1 MHMLDMTRGEATMA
15 YVKGQTP
22 WHGLGHGLDPTDT
35 PTEWWTKA
43 CDGRPWD
50 VAVVPIEYH
59 WPAKPSTSAND
70 MGISYRY
77 APIQR
82 VAKNQFLIVRDDTGG
97 VLSPKSISS
106 QYKVHSIGEI
116 LTFTDRLCK
125 EAGFT
130 PETIISLHG
139 GRKITVLARATE
151 DTFIKAGFR
160 QSPLGKKGWH
170 DQDKISHYV
179 LITTSFDSTLRTC
192 LSITRVR
199 VVCWNTLQQALRG
212 NEELLRVNHKESFV
226 ADDVYNQLTL
236 VEESHKQFREDA
248 NFLATVPIGDK
259 GIRDYFV
266 RVASNMR
273 FDGYDELK
281 GLEHNKE
288 EQRAVI
294 RRADKFITVYNT
306 GDGQRMSTAEGTAW
320 GAVNAVMGVA
330 DHWGTDKG
338 KAGRFSS
345 SFFGSGAA
353 MKERAWDEALELAR
367 AA

>member
-15 YVKGQTP
+15 YVKGKVP
-22 WHGLGHGLDPTDT
+22 WHGLGRGLDPTDS

-50 VAVVPIEYH
+50 VAVVPVEYH
-59 WPAKPSTSAND
+59 WPMDNPRPPRLL
-70 MGISYRY
+70 SYRY
-77 APIQR
+77 APQQR
-82 VAKNQFLIVRDDTGG
+82 FAKNQFIIVRNDTGD
-97 VLSPKSISS
+97 VLSPKSISK
-106 QYKVHSIGEI
+106 QYKVHSIADI
-116 LTFTDRLCK
+116 LTFTDKLCK

-130 PETIISLHG
+130 PETIISLHD

-151 DTFIKAGFR
+151 DTIIRGRRDSF
-160 QSPLGKKGWH
+160 
-170 DQDKISHYV
+170 DQDKVQHYV

-192 LSITRVR
+192 LSITRVW
-199 VVCWNTLQQALRG
+199 VVCWNTLQQALQN
-212 NEELLRVNHKESFV
+212 NEELLRITHKEEFIPSS
-226 ADDVYNQLTL
+226 VYDQLTL
-236 VEESHKQFREDA
+236 VEESHKEFRDEA
-248 NFLATVPIGDK
+248 NLLATIPIGEK
-259 GIRDYFV
+259 GIRDYFI
-266 RVASNMR
+266 RVASNIR
-273 FDGYDELK
+273 FDSFEELMD
-281 GLEHNKE
+281 LEVNGDDRKS
-288 EQRAVI
+288 VI

-306 GDGQRMSTAEGTAW
+306 GLGQRMSTADGTAW

-338 KAGRFSS
+338 RAGRFNS

>member
-15 YVKGQTP
+15 YVKGQKP
-22 WHGLGHGLDPTDT
+22 WHGLGHGLDPSDT

-43 CDGRPWD
+43 CDGKPWD

-82 VAKNQFLIVRDDTGG
+82 VAKNQFLIVRNDTGS

-106 QYKVHSIGEI
+106 QYKVHSIGDI
-116 LTFTDRLCK
+116 LSFTDKLCK
-125 EAGFT
+125 EAGYT

-139 GRKITVLARATE
+139 GRKITVLARATK
-151 DTFIKAGFR
+151 DTFIH
-160 QSPLGKKGWH
+160 GKH
-170 DQDKISHYV
+170 HSFDQDKISHYV
-179 LITTSFDSTLRTC
+179 LITTSFDSSLKSR

-199 VVCWNTLQQALRG
+199 VVCWNTLQEALRDDD
-212 NEELLRVNHKESFV
+212 ELLRVTHKEEFI
-226 ADDVYNQLTL
+226 ANDVYNQLTL
-236 VEESHKQFREDA
+236 VEESHKQFAEDA

-259 GIRDYFV
+259 GIRDYFI
-266 RVASNMR
+266 RVASNIR
-273 FDGYDELK
+273 FDNYEELMDI
-281 GLEHNKE
+281 EHNE
-288 EQRAVI
+288 EHKKSVI
-294 RRADKFITVYNT
+294 KRADKFITVYNT
-306 GDGQRMSTAEGTAW
+306 GDGQRMSTTEGTAW

-338 KAGRFSS
+338 RAGRFSS

-353 MKERAWDEALELAR
+353 LKERAWDEALELAR

>member
-1 MHMLDMTRGEATMA
+1 MLDMTRGEATMA
-15 YVKGQTP
+15 YVKGKVP
-22 WHGLGHGLDPTDT
+22 WHGLGRGLDPTDS

-50 VAVVPIEYH
+50 VAVVPVEYH
-59 WPAKPSTSAND
+59 WPMDHTRTPELYSSD
-70 MGISYRY
+70 GLRLSLRY
-77 APIQR
+77 APKQR
-82 VAKNQFLIVRDDTGG
+82 FAKNQFLIVRNDTGA
-97 VLSPKSISS
+97 VLSPKSISK
-106 QYKVHSIGEI
+106 QYRVHSIADI
-116 LTFTDRLCK
+116 LEFTDKLCK

-130 PETIISLHG
+130 PETIISLHD

-151 DTFIKAGFR
+151 DTIIRGRRDDMAG
-160 QSPLGKKGWH
+160 P
-170 DQDKISHYV
+170 DKIQHYV

-199 VVCWNTLQQALRG
+199 VVCWNTLQQALTN
-212 NEELLRVNHKESFV
+212 NEELLRITHKEEFV
-226 ADDVYNQLTL
+226 PSSVYDQLTL

-273 FDGYDELK
+273 FDGYNELMGIAHDEDYK
-281 GLEHNKE
+281 KS
-288 EQRAVI
+288 VI

-306 GDGQRMSTAEGTAW
+306 GLGQRMSTAEGTAW

-338 KAGRFSS
+338 RAGRFSS

>member
-15 YVKGQTP
+15 YVKGKVP
-22 WHGLGHGLDPTDT
+22 WHGLGRGLDPADS

-50 VAVVPIEYH
+50 VAVVPCEYL
-59 WPAKPSTSAND
+59 WPAQPSKAAES
-70 MGISYRY
+70 MGIAYRY
-77 APIQR
+77 APKLQ
-82 VAKNQFLIVRDDTGG
+82 VAKNQFLIVRNDTGG
-97 VLSPKSISS
+97 VLSPKSISK
-106 QYKVHSIGEI
+106 QYKVHSISDI
-116 LTFTDRLCK
+116 LEFTDKLCK

-130 PETIISLHG
+130 PETIISLHD
-139 GRKITVLARATE
+139 GRKITVLTRATE
-151 DTFIKAGFR
+151 DTIIRGRKDSFYGL
-160 QSPLGKKGWH
+160 STV
-170 DQDKISHYV
+170 DQDKIQHYV

-199 VVCWNTLQQALRG
+199 VVCWNTLQQALKN
-212 NEELLRVNHKESFV
+212 NEELLRITHKEEFIPSS
-226 ADDVYNQLTL
+226 VYDQLTL

-266 RVASNMR
+266 RVASKMR

-281 GLEHNKE
+281 DVEHNKE

-294 RRADKFITVYNT
+294 RKADKFITVYNT
-306 GDGQRMSTAEGTAW
+306 GFGQRMSTAEGTAW

-338 KAGRFSS
+338 RAGRFSS

-353 MKERAWDEALELAR
+353 MKERAWNEALELAR

>member
-1 MHMLDMTRGEATMA
+1 MHMLDRTRGEATMA
-15 YVKGQTP
+15 YVKGETP
-22 WHGLGHGLDPTDT
+22 WHGLGHGLDPSET

-43 CDGRPWD
+43 CDGKPWD
-50 VAVVPIEYH
+50 VAVVPCKYH
-59 WPAKPSTSAND
+59 WPAEPSQSAKEI
-70 MGISYRY
+70 GISYRY
-77 APIQR
+77 APVQR
-82 VAKNQFLIVRDDTGG
+82 VAKNQFLIVRNDTGD

-106 QYKVHSIGEI
+106 QYKVHSISDI

-130 PETIISLHG
+130 PETIISLHD

-151 DTFIKAGFR
+151 DTFIH
-160 QSPLGKKGWH
+160 GKH
-170 DQDKISHYV
+170 NSFDQDKISHYV
-179 LITTSFDSTLRTC
+179 LITTSFDSSLRTC
-192 LSITRVR
+192 LSLTRVR
-199 VVCWNTLQQALRG
+199 VVCWNTLQQALRN
-212 NEELLRVNHKESFV
+212 NEELLRITHKNEFV
-226 ADDVYNQLTL
+226 VDAVYDQLIL
-236 VEESHKQFREDA
+236 VEESHKQFAEDA

-281 GLEHNKE
+281 DVEHNKE

-306 GDGQRMSTAEGTAW
+306 GLGQRMSTAEGTAW

-338 KAGRFSS
+338 RAGRFSS

-353 MKERAWDEALELAR
+353 MKERAWDSALELAR